1 MFMPRVSSKNPDA
14 TMLPIIGIWL
24 VALGCTWLSLHY
36 QRTAWMCGNA
46 WGAGWPIPVAC
57 NSSDSPLNSIGKMDP
72 TAWYVYGISGW
83 MRSST
88 LLS

>member
-14 TMLPIIGIWL
+14 TMLPIIGIWR

-57 NSSDSPLNSIGKMDP
+57 NSPDSPLNSIGKMDP